1 MNNMNKA
8 IKMSS
13 KFKNTSKG
21 KTFFFNYIGLKNF
34 KLKRFFVISSN
45 QKKTVRG
52 NHAHKKCD
60 QILVLTNGSA
70 KIQIFKTKE
79 KVFNL
84 KKNDC
89 IYVPRKHWI
98 QINFKDKESSILVL
112 CNYKFDLNEYI
123 FDKSK
128 LG

>member
-8 IKMSS
+8 IKINS

-21 KTFFFNYIGLKNF
+21 KTFFSNYISLKNF
-34 KLKRFFVISSN
+34 KLKRFFIINSN
-45 QKKTVRG
+45 KKKTIRG

-70 KIQIFKTKE
+70 KIKIFKKKE
-79 KVFNL
+79 KIFNL

-89 IYVPRKHWI
+89 IYVPRMHWI
-98 QINFKDKESSILVL
+98 QINFKNKESSILVL

-123 FDKSK
+123 LDKSK
-128 LG
+128 LS